1 MSKKIKIIKYL
12 FAFIFVPTAIVS
24 SIYYLNQ
31 SGFFNIDKIEITVEN
46 MVNQPQYLQPLV
58 KKLDQTIEVARGT
71 SLWSINLNQ
80 LNQKINQYDWIQSMN
95 ISRQW
100 PSQLSVKLTVKEVK
114 ALIIS
119 QNGKL
124 LPVVDEG
131 AYLNSVEV
139 GEAPDAAFLFGKEF
153 EKNKELRKK
162 AIQFIDELPSEG
174 AFSKKTISEIHY
186 EEKEGFWLNLVKDNL
201 KVKIG
206 HDQISMKSARVSQVI
221 DYIESRKMNARVIDA
236 NLSKK
241 VLVRLRKDP

>member
-24 SIYYLNQ
+24 SIYY
-31 SGFFNIDKIEITVEN
+31 
-46 MVNQPQYLQPLV
+46 
-58 KKLDQTIEVARGT
+58 
-71 SLWSINLNQ
+71 LNQ